1 MMLMRTGLR
10 VSELVGLNTDDISLE
25 DCSLTV
31 LRKDNKDD
39 VLYMDDELVDLEEE
53 YLEYRE
59 TVVTAGAAGMSV

>member
-39 VLYMDDELVDLEEE
+39 VLYMDDELVDLVEE